1 MENTG
6 LGGIP
11 EMLETAG
18 AVSEEEQMQE
28 PAARKTRR
36 RKTGKNRSGLKGL
49 LLVLQHAS
57 LAIMVFAVIVV
68 TVCTTVRIEGVHA
81 KGSYSYIRKADPG
94 KPFEDSEAF
103 NYIFGYAVAD
113 VIRF

>member
-1 MENTG
+1 
-6 LGGIP
+6 
-11 EMLETAG
+11 MLETAG

-68 TVCTTVRIEGVHA
+68 TVCTTVRI
-81 KGSYSYIRKADPG
+81 
-94 KPFEDSEAF
+94 
-103 NYIFGYAVAD
+103 
-113 VIRF
+113 

>member
-49 LLVLQHAS
+49 AGDYG
-57 LAIMVFAVIVV
+57 
-68 TVCTTVRIEGVHA
+68 VCRDCGDGVYH
-81 KGSYSYIRKADPG
+81 
-94 KPFEDSEAF
+94 SE
-103 NYIFGYAVAD
+103 N
-113 VIRF
+113 